1 MAENPPPR
9 QAGSHP
15 NSLPLNHTSH
25 RGSSGNRELSRA
37 LIVELAFH
45 PQTRNGLSVI
55 HLAVQ
60 CTCSVS
66 SVMTGFLPENRSSE
80 PSAAP
85 AVEGSARNPFLFRKC
100 LPSAHIC
107 RRTDI
112 SRAPPRSEEHTS
124 ELQSLMR
131 ISYAVFC

>member
-1 MAENPPPR
+1 M
-9 QAGSHP
+9 
-15 NSLPLNHTSH
+15 
-25 RGSSGNRELSRA
+25 
-37 LIVELAFH
+37 IVELAFH

-60 CTCSVS
+60 CTGSVS
-66 SVMTGFLPENRSSE
+66 SAMPGFLPANRSSE

-85 AVEGSARNPFLFRKC
+85 ALEGSARTPFLFRKC

-112 SRAPPRSEEHTS
+112 SRAPPTTAPDGLALR
-124 ELQSLMR
+124 LQSGSLT
-131 ISYAVFC
+131 AGPF

>member
-1 MAENPPPR
+1 M
-9 QAGSHP
+9 
-15 NSLPLNHTSH
+15 
-25 RGSSGNRELSRA
+25 
-37 LIVELAFH
+37 IVELAFH

-55 HLAVQ
+55 HLAFQ

-112 SRAPPRSEEHTS
+112 SRAPPSTRSVGIS
-124 ELQSLMR
+124 LGLQCGSLHAGPCAR
-131 ISYAVFC
+131 SGPLSCAWQPFCRCCSTLG

>member
-107 RRTDI
+107 R
-112 SRAPPRSEEHTS
+112 SEEHTS
-124 ELQSLMR
+124 ELQSIMR
-131 ISYAVFC
+131 ISSAVFCLQKKQRQP